1 VIEKVLLTSWNL
13 VGAAAIVMTLPGSLE
28 LLMLSLASIYP
39 NRRTA
44 SQARHDRWSVAV
56 VIPAHNEEVSVASCI
71 ESLLRAD
78 RGDMLVDVYVIAD
91 NCADS
96 TALVA
101 QGAGA
106 TVLQRTDAIDRGK
119 GYALDFAFTQ
129 LKPLRHDCM
138 LVIDADTKV
147 ARNFVVAAAGVLR
160 DGAAAV
166 QVRYLVSNL
175 EDGIRPRLMGLAL
188 RAFNV
193 ARPLGRDHLG
203 LSAGILGNG
212 FGLRRETLEAVPY
225 LASSIV
231 EDLEYHLAL
240 VRSGR
245 RVVFV
250 NETTVFGEMPVRGKG
265 VTTQRSRWEG
275 GRLRMLY
282 EKAPGLLRDVL
293 VGRLRCLEP
302 LLDILLLPLA
312 FHVTL
317 LLVAIS
323 TPVPLV
329 RDLGLAGAAVVAL
342 HLVAAIVVGGGSSR
356 DIATLAVAPF
366 YVVWKLMLIPSLL
379 RNARSNH
386 AWVRTS
392 RNAEGVQ
399 DDGPAHAVA
408 DSAERNPIV
417 TDISR

>member
-1 VIEKVLLTSWNL
+1 
-13 VGAAAIVMTLPGSLE
+13 
-28 LLMLSLASIYP
+28 
-39 NRRTA
+39 
-44 SQARHDRWSVAV
+44 
-56 VIPAHNEEVSVASCI
+56 
-71 ESLLRAD
+71 
-78 RGDMLVDVYVIAD
+78 MLVDVYVIAD

-408 DSAERNPIV
+408 HSAERNPIV

>member
-1 VIEKVLLTSWNL
+1 
-13 VGAAAIVMTLPGSLE
+13 
-28 LLMLSLASIYP
+28 
-39 NRRTA
+39 
-44 SQARHDRWSVAV
+44 
-56 VIPAHNEEVSVASCI
+56 
-71 ESLLRAD
+71 
-78 RGDMLVDVYVIAD
+78 
-91 NCADS
+91 
-96 TALVA
+96 
-101 QGAGA
+101 
-106 TVLQRTDAIDRGK
+106 
-119 GYALDFAFTQ
+119 
-129 LKPLRHDCM
+129 
-138 LVIDADTKV
+138 
-147 ARNFVVAAAGVLR
+147 
-160 DGAAAV
+160 
-166 QVRYLVSNL
+166 
-175 EDGIRPRLMGLAL
+175 
-188 RAFNV
+188 
-193 ARPLGRDHLG
+193 
-203 LSAGILGNG
+203 
-212 FGLRRETLEAVPY
+212 
-225 LASSIV
+225 
-231 EDLEYHLAL
+231 
-240 VRSGR
+240 
-245 RVVFV
+245 
-250 NETTVFGEMPVRGKG
+250 
-265 VTTQRSRWEG
+265 
-275 GRLRMLY
+275 MLY